1 MSFDTNWINPSSVDS
16 FVLEEQAWYQ
26 EFVRKSE
33 QIEKERNDMPDSA
46 LFANKLIENYEW
58 LYKDYG
64 VKNVDNY
71 VNKYA
76 NYENKY
82 VNSFVVDNYPF

>member
-33 QIEKERNDMPDSA
+33 QIEKEINDMPDSA
-46 LFANKLIENYEW
+46 LFANELIENYEW

-76 NYENKY
+76 NYENKC
-82 VNSFVVDNYPF
+82 VNSFVVDNYLF